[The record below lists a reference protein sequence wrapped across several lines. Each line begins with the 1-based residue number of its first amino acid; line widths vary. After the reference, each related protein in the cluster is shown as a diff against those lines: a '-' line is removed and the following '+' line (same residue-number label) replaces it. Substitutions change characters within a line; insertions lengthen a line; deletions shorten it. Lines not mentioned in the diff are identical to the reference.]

1 MSDYT
6 ITTDFSVKDN
16 LASGDA
22 AKVIKGS
29 DIDTELTAISTAIA
43 TKVESGDIPSGSAMV
58 FFQAAAPSGWTK
70 STANTDKA
78 LRVTSGS
85 GGGTGGSVAFE
96 TAFASQTVS
105 ISGTSGAVTLTTSQ
119 IPSHSHAIY
128 ASQVGASGG
137 ANYATYGA
145 SGAAATS
152 ATATEGGGSSHAHT
166 FSDTDA
172 VNLDVQYINVIVCT
186 KD

>member
-22 AKVIKGS
+22 EKVIKGS
-29 DIDTELTAISTAIA
+29 DMDTEFSAIATAIA

-58 FFQAAAPSGWTK
+58 FFQTAAPSGWTK
-70 STANTDKA
+70 STSNNDKA
-78 LRVTSGS
+78 LRVVSGD

-96 TAFASQTVS
+96 TAFASQSVAGTV
-105 ISGTSGAVTLTTSQ
+105 GDTTLATSQ
-119 IPSHSHAIY
+119 IPSHTHAIY

-137 ANYATYGA
+137 ANYTTYGA

-152 ATATEGGGSSHAHT
+152 ATAATGGGGSHT
-166 FSDTDA
+166 HSFTGTAID
-172 VNLDVQYINVIVCT
+172 LDVQYINVIVCT

>member
-6 ITTDFSVKDN
+6 QTTDFSVKDN
-16 LASGDA
+16 LTTGDA

-29 DIDTELTAISTAIA
+29 DIDTELSAIATAIA

-58 FFQAAAPSGWTK
+58 FFQTAAPSGWTK

-78 LRVTSGS
+78 LRVTSGD

-96 TAFASQTVS
+96 TAFASQTPA
-105 ISGTSGAVTLTTSQ
+105 GTNAGTALSTSQ
-119 IPSHSHAIY
+119 LPSHSHAIY
-128 ASQVGASGG
+128 ASQVGAAGG

-145 SGAAATS
+145 SGAEQTS
-152 ATATEGGGSSHAHT
+152 ATATTGSGATHTHT
-166 FSDTDA
+166 FTGTAID
-172 VNLDVQYINVIVCT
+172 LDVQYLNVIVCT